1 MSEQE
6 LLKLRI
12 ELEEL
17 RAFKR
22 TYEASSMNRAFIR
35 LEQVLDAPYKLKADT
50 VMSITAFRI
59 LAECVLELK
68 RAVID
73 GQEIEE
79 RN

>member
-35 LEQVLDAPYKLKADT
+35 LEQVLDAPYK
-50 VMSITAFRI
+50 FRI